1 MSAGGFISQSYK
13 TIEIG
18 VDPVKFPP
26 AYHKLFSVLFKTI
39 LVWLS
44 SSSHKLLRCAGKRLA
59 SGCSLTLVKVV
70 LISGAWCSVV
80 AKDVR

>member
-1 MSAGGFISQSYK
+1 VERIHRLHVCRADQVLDSLRRMCEKRSRIMSAGGFISQSYK

-39 LVWLS
+39 YGLA
-44 SSSHKLLRCAGKRLA
+44 KLFFPQT
-59 SGCSLTLVKVV
+59 S
-70 LISGAWCSVV
+70 
-80 AKDVR
+80 